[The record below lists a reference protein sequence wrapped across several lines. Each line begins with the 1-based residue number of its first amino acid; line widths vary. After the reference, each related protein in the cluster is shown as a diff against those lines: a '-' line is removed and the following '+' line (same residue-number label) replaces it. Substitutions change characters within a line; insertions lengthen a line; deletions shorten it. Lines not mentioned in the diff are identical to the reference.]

1 MFVNIYVYI
10 LVKVTP
16 ADEALNV
23 PAEENFSR
31 STPDYDAPSSLN
43 SVILYI
49 LRSYNSTKETEN
61 PVGRKSSFNGKKPP
75 AEAGSVRGGAICN
88 DWLGVSG

>member
-23 PAEENFSR
+23 PGEENFSR
-31 STPDYDAPSSLN
+31 STPDYDAPSSLS
-43 SVILYI
+43 SVLFIYCI
-49 LRSYNSTKETEN
+49 
-61 PVGRKSSFNGKKPP
+61 F
-75 AEAGSVRGGAICN
+75 
-88 DWLGVSG
+88 

>member
-31 STPDYDAPSSLN
+31 ATPDYDAPSSLN
-43 SVILYI
+43 SVLFIYCI
-49 LRSYNSTKETEN
+49 
-61 PVGRKSSFNGKKPP
+61 F
-75 AEAGSVRGGAICN
+75 
-88 DWLGVSG
+88 